1 MHRKTKSL
9 FAAACVALV
18 AFGSA
23 GCGGTVDG
31 EAVMPG
37 KGDSAEGPN
46 AEQKYPNLLK
56 ECEVLTT
63 DVLAKAV
70 GRRGPE
76 GYSEHIRGCAVP
88 VAGHE

>member
-1 MHRKTKSL
+1 MMHRKTKSL

-37 KGDSAEGPN
+37 KGDSAEGPTPNRSTPTCLRN
-46 AEQKYPNLLK
+46 AK
-56 ECEVLTT
+56 
-63 DVLAKAV
+63 
-70 GRRGPE
+70 
-76 GYSEHIRGCAVP
+76 S
-88 VAGHE
+88 